1 MWIDSGGSI
10 VRRRRWTVWLSC
22 RGATGLLLFD
32 KGQSKADVLQSL
44 ADDAT
49 INDLVRHRAT
59 ELARDWK

>member
-1 MWIDSGGSI
+1 LRIDQRRTAKSGHP
-10 VRRRRWTVWLSC
+10 
-22 RGATGLLLFD
+22 ATLFNKGL
-32 KGQSKADVLQSL
+32 SKADVLQSL